1 MEGKFSMDSQ
11 ILEEVIR
18 SGNIPC
24 HGRTGM
30 LCAGG
35 GLLPPALLDESRV
48 PKFYL
53 DALVACGGTTSSAL
67 PNTGLV
73 YNLMGTSGLPKDVLS
88 HIWSAVNRAKP
99 GQLTRPEFF
108 SLLALIALAQKGES
122 LAALCAMNSLPIP
135 YLNPVQAFPTASN
148 PAPTVNT
155 SSSFVP
161 FGKIKPS
168 AFIPTSLLPRRS
180 MRKKKDTDS
189 KEASAHNSPAKSGAQ
204 DLAGLDFS
212 NDISDIMEDTTDANE
227 TPNQRCWRE
236 TVHAIYIVV
245 EEANQL
251 FKDVKKDVILEI
263 LETEKGENYFKSL
276 AKTFETL
283 ERVCKSAG
291 VLLSTQST
299 KEAEYCRNLKRKW
312 EPFFGEAS
320 ADANVEHGIDDRKCV
335 ICCQPVQNPIDY
347 GGQCFD
353 VACANLWVNGVSST
367 LPSLHL
373 K

>member
-1 MEGKFSMDSQ
+1 MDGKFSMDSQ

-35 GLLPPALLDESRV
+35 GLLPPALLDEARV

-53 DALVACGGTTSSAL
+53 DALVACGGTSSSAL

-73 YNLMGTSGLPKDVLS
+73 YNLMGTSELPKDVLS

-122 LAALCAMNSLPIP
+122 LAALCAMDSLPIP
-135 YLNPVQAFPTASN
+135 YLSPVQAFPTPSN
-148 PAPTVNT
+148 PAPTT
-155 SSSFVP
+155 STSSFVP

-180 MRKKKDTDS
+180 MRKKQESGS
-189 KEASAHNSPAKSGAQ
+189 KEASAHNSPAKGAAQ

-212 NDISDIMEDTTDANE
+212 DISDMKEDIKDVNE
-227 TPNQRCWRE
+227 TPQQTCWRE
-236 TVHAIYIVV
+236 TVHAVYIVV
-245 EEANQL
+245 EEANQIL
-251 FKDVKKDVILEI
+251 KDAQKEVLQEI
-263 LETEKGENYFKSL
+263 SETEKGSAYFKSL
-276 AKTFETL
+276 SKAFDTL

-291 VLLSTQST
+291 VLLSIQST
-299 KEAEYCRNLKRKW
+299 KEAEYCRNLRRKW
-312 EPFFGEAS
+312 ETFLERNS
-320 ADANVEHGIDDRKCV
+320 DDKEGDVVDDKKCM
-335 ICCQPVQNPIDY
+335 ICFQPLLNRIEF
-347 GGQCFD
+347 GGQNYD
-353 VACANLWVNGVSST
+353 AACANLWVNGVSST

>member
-35 GLLPPALLDESRV
+35 GILPPALLDEARV

-53 DALVACGGTTSSAL
+53 DALVACGGTSSSAL

-88 HIWSAVNRAKP
+88 YIWSAVNRAKP

-122 LAALCAMNSLPIP
+122 LAALCAMESLPIP
-135 YLNPVQAFPTASN
+135 YLNPVQAFPTAAN
-148 PAPTVNT
+148 PTPAANT

-168 AFIPTSLLPRRS
+168 AFLPTSLLPRRS
-180 MRKKKDTDS
+180 IRKKKDPDS
-189 KEASAHNSPAKSGAQ
+189 KEDSAHNSPAKGAAH
-204 DLAGLDFS
+204 DLAGLDFGH
-212 NDISDIMEDTTDANE
+212 DISDMMEDTKDANE
-227 TPNQRCWRE
+227 TPNQTCWRE

-251 FKDVKKDVILEI
+251 FKDVKKDVLQEI
-263 LETEKGENYFKSL
+263 AETEKGYAYFKSL
-276 AKTFETL
+276 AKAFETL

-291 VLLSTQST
+291 VMLSVQST
-299 KEAEYCRNLKRKW
+299 KEAEYCRNLRRKW
-312 EPFFGEAS
+312 ESFLGKEADVDVAES
-320 ADANVEHGIDDRKCV
+320 LEDRKCV

>member
-1 MEGKFSMDSQ
+1 MDGKFSMDSQ

-53 DALVACGGTTSSAL
+53 DALVASGGTTSTAL

-73 YNLMGTSGLPKDVLS
+73 YNLMNTSGLPKDVLS

-122 LAALCAMNSLPIP
+122 LAALCAMDSLPIP

-148 PAPTVNT
+148 PAPTTNNA
-155 SSSFVP
+155 SSFVP

-180 MRKKKDTDS
+180 MRKKKESDS
-189 KEASAHNSPAKSGAQ
+189 KETSAHNSPAKGAAQ

-212 NDISDIMEDTTDANE
+212 NDISDLEKDMRDVNE
-227 TPNQRCWRE
+227 TPMQSCWRE
-236 TVHAIYIVV
+236 TIHAIYIVV

-251 FKDVKKDVILEI
+251 FKDVKKDVLQEI
-263 LETEKGENYFKSL
+263 VETEKGAAYFRSL
-276 AKTFETL
+276 AKAFNTL

-291 VLLSTQST
+291 VLLSIQST
-299 KEAEYCRNLKRKW
+299 KEAEYCRNLRRNW
-312 EPFFGEAS
+312 ESLMEEELES
-320 ADANVEHGIDDRKCV
+320 KSEDSLDDRKCV
-335 ICCQPVQNPIDY
+335 ICCQPVQNAIDY

-353 VACANLWVNGVSST
+353 VTCANLWVNGVSST

>member
-1 MEGKFSMDSQ
+1 MAGKFSMDSQ
-11 ILEEVIR
+11 ILDEVLR

-35 GLLPPALLDESRV
+35 GLLPPALLDEARV

-53 DALVACGGTTSSAL
+53 DAIVACGGTTSSAL

-122 LAALCAMNSLPIP
+122 LAALCAMDSLPIP

-148 PAPTVNT
+148 PAPVTNT
-155 SSSFVP
+155 SSSFAQ
-161 FGKIKPS
+161 FAKIKPS

-180 MRKKKDTDS
+180 MRKKKEPDS
-189 KEASAHNSPAKSGAQ
+189 KEASAHNSPAKGAAN
-204 DLAGLDFS
+204 DLAGLDFGG
-212 NDISDIMEDTTDANE
+212 EELKEEVKDANE
-227 TPNQRCWRE
+227 TPIQTCWRE
-236 TVHAIYIVV
+236 TVHAIYIVI
-245 EEANQL
+245 EEANQIM
-251 FKDVKKDVILEI
+251 KDAKKDVIQEI
-263 LETEKGENYFKSL
+263 AETEKGVVYFRSL
-276 AKTFETL
+276 AKAFDTL

-291 VLLSTQST
+291 VLLSIQST
-299 KEAEYCRNLKRKW
+299 KEAEYCRNLRRNW
-312 EPFFGEAS
+312 EPYLEKDQEGT
-320 ADANVEHGIDDRKCV
+320 ADAIDDRKCA
-335 ICCQPVQNPIDY
+335 ICCQPVQNAIDY

-353 VACANLWVNGVSST
+353 VTCANLWVNGVSST

>member
-1 MEGKFSMDSQ
+1 MDGKFSMDSQ

-35 GLLPPALLDESRV
+35 GLLPPALLDEARV

-53 DALVACGGTTSSAL
+53 DALVACGGTSSNAL

-122 LAALCAMNSLPIP
+122 LAALCAMDSLPIP

-148 PAPTVNT
+148 PTPTANT

-180 MRKKKDTDS
+180 MRKNKETDS
-189 KEASAHNSPAKSGAQ
+189 NETSAHNSPAKGAAQ

-212 NDISDIMEDTTDANE
+212 NGISVIKEDLIDANE
-227 TPNQRCWRE
+227 TPKQTCWRE

-251 FKDVKKDVILEI
+251 FKDVKIDVLEEI
-263 LETEKGENYFKSL
+263 AQTQKGSSYFQSL
-276 AKTFETL
+276 AKAFKTL

-291 VLLSTQST
+291 VLLPIQST
-299 KEAEYCRNLKRKW
+299 KEAEYCTNLRRKW
-312 EPFFGEAS
+312 ETFMQKELEEKS
-320 ADANVEHGIDDRKCV
+320 ENVIDDRKCV
-335 ICCQPVQNPIDY
+335 ICCQRVENPIDY

-353 VACANLWVNGVSST
+353 VVCANLWVNGVSST

>member
-1 MEGKFSMDSQ
+1 MEGKLSMDSQ

-53 DALVACGGTTSSAL
+53 DALVASGGTSSTAL

-122 LAALCAMNSLPIP
+122 LAALCAMDSLPIP

-148 PAPTVNT
+148 PAPTTNT

-180 MRKKKDTDS
+180 MRKKKESDS
-189 KEASAHNSPAKSGAQ
+189 KEVSAHNSPAKGAAH
-204 DLAGLDFS
+204 DLAGLDFGS
-212 NDISDIMEDTTDANE
+212 DISSMKEEIKDINE
-227 TPNQRCWRE
+227 TPTQSCWRE

-251 FKDVKKDVILEI
+251 FKDSKKEVIQEI
-263 LETEKGENYFKSL
+263 SETEKGSAYFKSL
-276 AKTFETL
+276 SKAFDTL

-291 VLLSTQST
+291 VQLSVQST
-299 KEAEYCRNLKRKW
+299 KEAEYCRNLRRKW
-312 EPFFGEAS
+312 ETFMDTTPEQ
-320 ADANVEHGIDDRKCV
+320 NVEMTDDRY
-335 ICCQPVQNPIDY
+335 I
-347 GGQCFD
+347 
-353 VACANLWVNGVSST
+353 
-367 LPSLHL
+367 
-373 K
+373 

>member
-35 GLLPPALLDESRV
+35 GLLPPALLDEARV

-53 DALVACGGTTSSAL
+53 DALVSCGGTSSTAL

-108 SLLALIALAQKGES
+108 SLLALLALAQKGES
-122 LAALCAMNSLPIP
+122 LAALCAMDSLPIP
-135 YLNPVQAFPTASN
+135 YLNPVQAFPTPSN
-148 PAPTVNT
+148 PTPATNT
-155 SSSFVP
+155 TSSFVP

-180 MRKKKDTDS
+180 MRKKKESDS
-189 KEASAHNSPAKSGAQ
+189 KETSVHNSPAKGAAQ

-212 NDISDIMEDTTDANE
+212 DISDIKEETKDANE
-227 TPNQRCWRE
+227 TPMRTCWRE

-251 FKDVKKDVILEI
+251 FKNVKKDVLLEI
-263 LETEKGENYFKSL
+263 LETEKGSDYFKSL
-276 AKTFETL
+276 SKAFNTL

-291 VLLSTQST
+291 VLLSIQST
-299 KEAEYCRNLKRKW
+299 KEAEYCRNLRRKW
-312 EPFFGEAS
+312 EPYLVE
-320 ADANVEHGIDDRKCV
+320 NVESKSEDSVDERKCV
-335 ICCQPVQNPIDY
+335 ICCQPAQNAIDY

-353 VACANLWVNGVSST
+353 VTCANLWVNGVSST

>member
-1 MEGKFSMDSQ
+1 MTGKFDSQ

-24 HGRTGM
+24 HGKTGM
-30 LCAGG
+30 LCAGS

-53 DALVACGGTTSSAL
+53 DALFACGGTTSSAL

-73 YNLMGTSGLPKDVLS
+73 YNLMNTSGLPKDVLS

-108 SLLALIALAQKGES
+108 SLLALIALTQKDES
-122 LAALCAMNSLPIP
+122 LAALCAMDSLPIP
-135 YLNPVQAFPTASN
+135 YLNPVQAFPTPAN
-148 PAPTVNT
+148 PAPVTNT

-161 FGKIKPS
+161 FAKIKPS

-180 MRKKKDTDS
+180 MRKKKEPDS
-189 KEASAHNSPAKSGAQ
+189 KEASAHNSPAKGAVN
-204 DLAGLDFS
+204 DLAGLDFGGGGADS
-212 NDISDIMEDTTDANE
+212 SDNKPEPKEE
-227 TPNQRCWRE
+227 TPNQMCWRE
-236 TVHAIYIVV
+236 TVHAIYIIV

-251 FKDVKKDVILEI
+251 FEDVRKDVLQEI
-263 LETEKGENYFKSL
+263 ADTEKGAAYFKSL
-276 AKTFETL
+276 AKAFETL
-283 ERVCKSAG
+283 ERVRKSAG
-291 VLLSTQST
+291 VLLSVQST
-299 KEAEYCRNLKRKW
+299 KEAEYCSNLKRKW
-312 EPFFGEAS
+312 EPYL
-320 ADANVEHGIDDRKCV
+320 EHEPELDLIDERTCA
-335 ICCQPVQNPIDY
+335 ICCQPARNPIDY

-353 VACANLWVNGVSST
+353 VTCANLWVNGVSST
-367 LPSLHL
+367 LPSLHF

>member
-53 DALVACGGTTSSAL
+53 DALVACGGTSSSAL

-122 LAALCAMNSLPIP
+122 LAALCAMDSLPIP
-135 YLNPVQAFPTASN
+135 YLNPVQAFPTPSN
-148 PAPTVNT
+148 PMPTTNT

-180 MRKKKDTDS
+180 MRKKQESGS
-189 KEASAHNSPAKSGAQ
+189 KEASAHNSPAKGAAQ

-212 NDISDIMEDTTDANE
+212 SEISDMKEDTKDMNE
-227 TPNQRCWRE
+227 TPKQTCWRE

-251 FKDVKKDVILEI
+251 FKDVKKDVLQEI
-263 LETEKGENYFKSL
+263 QETEKGDAYFKSL
-276 AKTFETL
+276 AKAFDTL

-291 VLLSTQST
+291 VLLSIQST
-299 KEAEYCRNLKRKW
+299 KEAEYCRHLKRKW
-312 EPFFGEAS
+312 EPFLDKESDGKVGDS
-320 ADANVEHGIDDRKCV
+320 VDDRTCV

>member
-11 ILEEVIR
+11 ILDEVIK

-35 GLLPPALLDESRV
+35 GLLPPALLDEARV

-88 HIWSAVNRAKP
+88 YIWSAVNRAKA

-122 LAALCAMNSLPIP
+122 LAALCAMDALPIP
-135 YLNPVQAFPTASN
+135 YLNPVQAFPSPAN
-148 PAPTVNT
+148 PTPATNT

-180 MRKKKDTDS
+180 IRKKKEPDS
-189 KEASAHNSPAKSGAQ
+189 KEASAHNSPAKGAAH

-212 NDISDIMEDTTDANE
+212 QDISDMMEDTKDANE
-227 TPNQRCWRE
+227 TPNQTCWRE

-251 FKDVKKDVILEI
+251 LKDVKKEVLQEI
-263 LETEKGENYFKSL
+263 SETEKGDAYFKSL
-276 AKTFETL
+276 SKAFETL

-291 VLLSTQST
+291 VMLSDQST

-312 EPFFGEAS
+312 DPFMGKEVGKV
-320 ADANVEHGIDDRKCV
+320 DENPDERQCV
-335 ICCQPVQNPIDY
+335 ICCQPARNPIDY